1 MKRIFLVF
9 AILVLMVGNAFAADR
24 SASFSSKVAQSQYN
38 EFVQITASIIFA
50 TDNSFAALA
59 LYMNDADQEA
69 GRVAN
74 LNGFFLHSI
83 SVYFGSP
90 APTINSDITLL
101 EHTSTGKDILV
112 GAGTDMM
119 DAATNNYF
127 TTLIGTLPHP
137 VPVFGPLY
145 LVVANNAV
153 NDAQATI
160 VFKFIRRN

>member
-9 AILVLMVGNAFAADR
+9 AILVLMAVNALAAAR
-24 SASFSSKVAQSQYN
+24 TGSFSSKVVQTQYN
-38 EFVQITASIIFA
+38 EFVEITAAIVFD

-59 LYMNDADQEA
+59 LFMNDADQTN
-69 GRVAN
+69 GRIAD
-74 LNGFFLHSI
+74 LSGFFLHSI
-83 SVYFGSP
+83 SVYFGNP

-101 EHTSTGKDILV
+101 EHTSSGKDILV
-112 GAGTDMM
+112 GAGTDML

-127 TTLIGTLPHP
+127 TTLVGTLPHP

-145 LVVANNAV
+145 LVITNNAV
-153 NDAQATI
+153 NVAAATI